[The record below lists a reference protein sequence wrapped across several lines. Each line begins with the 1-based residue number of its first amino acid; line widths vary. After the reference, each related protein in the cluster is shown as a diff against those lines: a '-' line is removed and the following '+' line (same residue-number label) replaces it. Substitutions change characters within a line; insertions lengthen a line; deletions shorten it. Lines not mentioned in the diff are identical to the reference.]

1 MTRGEGST
9 RKDLRNLEKVR
20 GIFVSLSK
28 YINAKTIYS
37 SNNPNVSNFANAL
50 YQAFRTFFEDEKE
63 LLLSIEQYRIRW
75 NGEVVYDNQEKTNS
89 IAFLLFKDGVG
100 EITFQSS
107 LTPAELER
115 FVDLLKNEIYTPSA
129 HLDIV
134 SRLWQSEFTAISYRV
149 FDECADGAA
158 GDGRGAGSASPEQPL
173 QASDHPQFPFS
184 GAAADGRAVPT
195 GDRVDPLGAYLE
207 NLLERT
213 HPGATPGE
221 KERHLQDLMVHLFTS
236 STEDLTSWRNDRA
249 RMIDENKLLH
259 LLAIMLDFAQMRSAP
274 PVVRDISDIIDRLVR
289 YIVEE
294 AHVPTLIALLEIQRT
309 ICRERAFAVE
319 FQSLPSRIEHE
330 ITNSAFLLSLGK
342 IRGRSST
349 DVCEVLRYFRMIGRN
364 AVPGICELLATL
376 KEPSLHKDACDTLI
390 GIAAE
395 DIPRIVN
402 DLNLDNPH
410 EAKDAIY
417 LLRQT
422 TKNEVHPV
430 VKKLMTSPDLHVR
443 EQVIEHLVHVG
454 NDEAANLLCA
464 LLEDHDP
471 NVRMKTFAAV
481 EELKH
486 PLVVGK
492 VTDLCFAEDDAAK
505 SADELDRMFRA
516 VGKLGGDKV
525 LESIGQMIH
534 RGSWLRLGRSRGKQ
548 NKLLAITALRHI
560 PGGQSL
566 EMLRSLA
573 RDGDSLVKTKALF
586 VLKQLEQSKNPHAAE
601 LTPVSG
607 KDVGP

>member
-1 MTRGEGST
+1 MTGAEGSA
-9 RKDLRNLEKVR
+9 RRDLRNLEKVR
-20 GIFVSLSK
+20 GIFASLAK

-37 SNNPNVSNFANAL
+37 SNNPNVVNFANAF

-63 LLLSIEQYRIRW
+63 LVLSIEQYRIKW

-107 LTPAELER
+107 VTPAELER
-115 FVDLLKNEIYTPSA
+115 FVDLLKNEIYTPST

-134 SRLWQSEFTAISYRV
+134 SRFWQSEFAGISYRV
-149 FDECADGAA
+149 FDECPDGAA
-158 GDGRGAGSASPEQPL
+158 GDGRGAGSASREQPL
-173 QASDHPQFPFS
+173 QASDHPHFPVSVAATHGRTSPS
-184 GAAADGRAVPT
+184 GEPVG
-195 GDRVDPLGAYLE
+195 PLGAYLE
-207 NLLERT
+207 SLVERT
-213 HPGATPGE
+213 HPGATPLE
-221 KERHLQDLMVHLFTS
+221 KERHVQDLMVCLFTS
-236 STEDLTSWRNDRA
+236 SAEDLTSWRNEHA
-249 RMIDENKLLH
+249 RMIDENKLLQ

-289 YIVEE
+289 YVAEE

-309 ICRERAFAVE
+309 ICRERPFAVE

-330 ITNSAFLLSLGK
+330 ITNSAFLVSLGR
-342 IRGRSST
+342 ISDRSSAN
-349 DVCEVLRYFRMIGRN
+349 VYEVLRYFRMIGRN

-376 KEPSLHKDACDTLI
+376 KEPSLHKEACDALI

-417 LLRQT
+417 LLQRST
-422 TKNEVHPV
+422 TNEVHPII
-430 VKKLMTSPDLHVR
+430 KKLVTSPEPHVR
-443 EQVIEHLVHVG
+443 EHVIEYLVHVA
-454 NDEAANLLCA
+454 NDEAVTLLCA

-471 NVRMKTFAAV
+471 SVRMKTFVAV

-486 PLVVGK
+486 PLVIGK
-492 VTDLCFAEDDAAK
+492 VTDLCFAENNNSK
-505 SADELDRMFRA
+505 STDELDRMFRA
-516 VGKLGGDKV
+516 LGKLGGDNV

-534 RGSWLRLGRSRGKQ
+534 RGSWLGLGKSRGKQ

-573 RDGDSLVKTKALF
+573 RDGDSLVKTKALY
-586 VLKQLEQSKNPHAAE
+586 VLKQLEQPKNPHAAE
-601 LTPVSG
+601 LTTVSG
-607 KDVGP
+607 EDAGL